1 MFRFKNKTPQKTYE
15 HVDVGTLIVL
25 YTALTCTGVFFYP
38 FYHKNATWTEI
49 LRLKIYTRR
58 NSESEIHLKY
68 NWWSAEFTNIPLK
81 VVKKPPTPLLILL
94 ALYKADKC

>member
-1 MFRFKNKTPQKTYE
+1 MIKKNIYILKKEIIVFRFKNKTSQK
-15 HVDVGTLIVL
+15 DVGTLIVL

-68 NWWSAEFTNIPLK
+68 N
-81 VVKKPPTPLLILL
+81 
-94 ALYKADKC
+94 